1 MPTIQHVIS
10 IACPNQTVNHSFYQ
24 INLDG
29 DTLFLVKG
37 GDEFVVKDQILHGK
51 IDHLFDPSHIGCAV
65 ASTLNCELEI
75 IDSGHFPKTPC
86 VIET

>member
-10 IACPNQTVNHSFYQ
+10 IAYPNQTVNHSFYQ

-37 GDEFVVKDQILHGK
+37 GDELIVKDQILHAK
-51 IDHLFDPSHIGCAV
+51 VDHLFDPSHICV
-65 ASTLNCELEI
+65 AFAGALDCECKLI
-75 IDSGHFPKTPC
+75 GSSHLAYTS
-86 VIET
+86 